1 MPTIQLTDQFGLD
14 VDVKTDVLSSL
25 EKYAASLT
33 KLPLTGLNLQ
43 SIADLT
49 LANPSVTSLHAG
61 LTFDRPVNIGSGGV
75 TLALEG
81 GLGGS
86 MDIYVPPPGGGSLFA
101 ADLYG
106 ESIPVASAE
115 RYVSIALNAS
125 AGPDICATINQL
137 TFGFQP
143 GVKVSLANFRKFE
156 MQPAAPS
163 ILEAVETTI
172 SGFCIPGSPDDLRT
186 LAVDS
191 VVTLEGTG
199 SITFH
204 AKANLLAA
212 ANPLATLDLP
222 SPLPA
227 LDVSAGGSVT
237 VAASC
242 SVNWEYQLRVR
253 RLDAGRISLGFY
265 RKRGSETTVSVDACA
280 GVSAGTA
287 STDLFSSVIAVIS
300 KSAEVDSSAI
310 QSLGVPDDQL
320 KAIGEAVKNAAQ
332 RKLEISLVA
341 ALTAAE
347 SHGAAFLYEFDLNSL
362 DAAGTA
368 ALAAA
373 LHGDLSGLT
382 GDSLPAGVQMVRSIA
397 TDLQQTGLTWKINLL
412 GIYNYISTSELV
424 RQGTVVY
431 EPATGDLV
439 ITDKATAQRFAAA
452 TVNFGADTD
461 KLRHVLADS
470 FFITAVYRGSRSLIS
485 GPGPEIE
492 CSHSYFQL
500 RASTSADDMRA
511 ALAAAAALGLPD
523 TGGANPL
530 PAGIDDFGSTMVYAE
545 TSYDDALTPALFLNG
560 ADPKPQD
567 EFESAGR
574 QAIRLL
580 VRSDAAD
587 GFRLLGVAD
596 DALWAKMRAAGQF
609 NLAPLFPGLTE
620 PEVVVIAAD
629 YSVIVWWAE
638 AMAACAKTVAAMHRL
653 LAAGSDAASPQFL
666 ALRAGLAKTLAQVA
680 GNTKEEFGQPWGLVA
695 MDRVSGCRAAA
706 RVQIAGARFAF
717 ARSSGAGLAAAAGRS

>member
-1 MPTIQLTDQFGLD
+1 MPTIQITDQFGLD

-33 KLPLTGLNLQ
+33 KLSLTGLDLK

-49 LANPSVTSLHAG
+49 LADPSITSLHAG
-61 LTFDRPVNIGSGGV
+61 LNFDRPVAVGAGGV
-75 TLALEG
+75 TLTLG
-81 GLGGS
+81 GSMGGS

-101 ADLYG
+101 ADPYG
-106 ESIPVASAE
+106 ESIPVAATE
-115 RYVSIALNAS
+115 RYVSVAFDAS
-125 AGPDICATINQL
+125 AGPDISATINQL

-143 GVKVSLANFRKFE
+143 GVKVSLANFRKIE
-156 MQPAAPS
+156 TEPAAPT
-163 ILEAVETTI
+163 ILDAVEGTV
-172 SGFCIPGSPDDLRT
+172 SGFCIPGTPDDLRT
-186 LAVDS
+186 LAVGS
-191 VVTLEGTG
+191 VVVLEGVG

-242 SVNWEYQLRVR
+242 SVAWEYQLRAR
-253 RLDAGRISLGFY
+253 ILDAGRMSLGFY
-265 RKRGSETTVSVDACA
+265 RKRGSETTVSVDASA

-287 STDLFSSVIAVIS
+287 STDFFSSVISVIS
-300 KSAEVDSSAI
+300 KSAAVDSGAI

-320 KAIGEAVKNAAQ
+320 KAIEEAVKNAAQ
-332 RKLEISLVA
+332 RKLEISAAA

-347 SHGAAFLYEFDLNSL
+347 SRGAAFLYEFDLNLL
-362 DAAGTA
+362 DAAGNA

-373 LHGDLSGLT
+373 LHGDLTGLT
-382 GDSLPAGVQMVRSIA
+382 GESLPAGVQMVHSIA
-397 TDLQQTGLTWKINLL
+397 TDIEHTDVTWKINLL

-424 RQGTVVY
+424 RQGAVLY

-439 ITDKATAQRFAAA
+439 ITDKATAQRVAAA
-452 TVNFGADTD
+452 TINFGADSD
-461 KLRHVLADS
+461 KLRHILADS
-470 FFITAVYRGSRSLIS
+470 FFITAVYRGSGSLIS
-485 GPGPEIE
+485 GAAIA

-500 RASTSADDMRA
+500 QASTSAEDMRA
-511 ALAAAAALGLPD
+511 ALAATAALGLADAGP
-523 TGGANPL
+523 ANLL
-530 PAGIDDFGSTMVYAE
+530 PAGIDDFGQTTVYAE
-545 TSYDDALTPALFLNG
+545 TSYDDDLAPALFLNG

-580 VRSDAAD
+580 VRPDAAD
-587 GFRLLGVAD
+587 AFRLLGVAD
-596 DALWAKMRAAGQF
+596 DGLWGKMRAAGQF
-609 NLAPLFPGLTE
+609 NFASLFPGLTDSQ
-620 PEVVVIAAD
+620 VLVIAAD

-638 AMAACAKTVAAMHRL
+638 AMAACAKTAAAMHGL

-666 ALRAGLAKTLAQVA
+666 ARRADLAKTLAQVA
-680 GNTKEEFGQPWGLVA
+680 VNTKEEFGQPWGLVA

-706 RVQIAGARFAF
+706 RVQIAGPRFVF
-717 ARSSGAGLAAAAGRS
+717 ARTSKEALAAAARS